1 MTTTG
6 YKLRKHIGKALQ
18 THSAAIRTAL
28 TQYNAA
34 AKALGRRTLEFDE
47 VVEYAFLANFDLLRD
62 TRQDIS
68 TCPWASPAARLAIN
82 TYFKLCRA
90 EEEVIRLN
98 VEIRRMVTYLVDE
111 ERYLRACEALY
122 QDTHP
127 ALAHQISRYHA
138 IHSRFTQLH
147 LRSLEKISCLPGFSG
162 TLTPGISVSHGPGD
176 SASVPQR
183 VPVESF
189 LSSPPVYTDDGD
201 DDVDDDA
208 DEDHGADLEERCEAL
223 QQILSVTTDT

>member
-1 MTTTG
+1 MPAG

-18 THSAAIRTAL
+18 TCSAAIWTAL

-34 AKALGRRTLEFDE
+34 AKALGRRMLEFNE
-47 VVEYAFLANFDLLRD
+47 VVEYAFLADFNLLRD

-68 TCPWASPAARLAIN
+68 MCPWASPAAQLALN

-90 EEEVIRLN
+90 EEEVIHLN

-122 QDTHP
+122 WDTHP

-138 IHSRFTQLH
+138 ICSRFTQLH
-147 LRSLEKISCLPGFSG
+147 LCSLEKISRLPGFNG
-162 TLTPGISVSHGPGD
+162 TLTPGISASHDPGD
-176 SASVPQR
+176 SASILQR
-183 VPVESF
+183 VPMESS
-189 LSSPPVYTDDGD
+189 LTSPSVCTDDGEE
-201 DDVDDDA
+201 DVDEDA
-208 DEDHGADLEERCEAL
+208 NEDHGADLEERCEAL
-223 QQILSVTTDT
+223 QQILSVTTDK

>member
-1 MTTTG
+1 M
-6 YKLRKHIGKALQ
+6 
-18 THSAAIRTAL
+18 AIRTAL

-34 AKALGRRTLEFDE
+34 AKALGHCTLEFDE
-47 VVEYAFLANFDLLRD
+47 VVEYVFLADFDLLRD

-68 TCPWASPAARLAIN
+68 TRPWASPAAQLAIN
-82 TYFKLCRA
+82 TYFKLCQA

-98 VEIRRMVTYLVDE
+98 VEICRMVTYLVDE
-111 ERYLRACEALY
+111 ERYLQACETLY

-127 ALAHQISRYHA
+127 ALAHQISRYYS

-147 LRSLEKISCLPGFSG
+147 LRSLKKISCLPGFSG
-162 TLTPGISVSHGPGD
+162 TLTPGISVSHSPGD
-176 SASVPQR
+176 SASVPQQ

-189 LSSPPVYTDDGD
+189 LSSPLVCTDDGD

-208 DEDHGADLEERCEAL
+208 DEDHGADLEERCESKCGFGSE
-223 QQILSVTTDT
+223 Q